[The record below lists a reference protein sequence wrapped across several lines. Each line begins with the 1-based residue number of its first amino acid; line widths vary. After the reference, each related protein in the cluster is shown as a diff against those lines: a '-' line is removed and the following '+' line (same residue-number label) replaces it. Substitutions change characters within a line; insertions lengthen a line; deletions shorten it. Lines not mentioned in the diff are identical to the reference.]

1 MKEMLNLSLRLA
13 LICAVASLLLSQVAA
28 FTAEPIARAMHRAK
42 MEAVEAVLP
51 TFDNAPDADRVDLG
65 EPESLTEYYRGFAG
79 EALSGVAFKAV
90 TYQGYSG
97 EIELMMGVDDT
108 GKVSGVRI
116 LKHAETPG
124 LGAKYADPEVLDA
137 FYAGRGLADTDWR
150 VGKDGG
156 DLDAV
161 TGATV
166 TGRALGQA
174 IDEGLKAFEGNR
186 PEVTSAPRG
195 AEGAISIEQEASP

>member
-13 LICAVASLLLSQVAA
+13 LICGVASLLLSQVAA

-51 TFDNAPDADRVDLG
+51 LFDNAPDADRVDLG
-65 EPESLTEYYRGFAG
+65 EAEALTEYYRGYAG

-97 EIELMMGVDDT
+97 EIELMLGVDEG

-124 LGAKYADPEVLDA
+124 LGAKYAAPEVLDE
-137 FYAGRGLADTDWR
+137 FYAGRGLGDTDWR
-150 VGKDGG
+150 VAKDGG

-174 IDEGLKAFEGNR
+174 IDEGLKAFAEDR
-186 PEVTSAPRG
+186 EAIAAAERAPE
-195 AEGAISIEQEASP
+195 IIEEETTP